1 MKNKEKL
8 MLSLFKI
15 GAIKFGYFKLK
26 SGITSPVYIDLRVLV
41 SYPKVLKQVAK
52 AYLSVLEKLKFDR
65 MAAIPYTA
73 IPIVSAISFYNGKP
87 WLYTR
92 KEIKDY
98 GTKKQFEGEYKVG
111 ERAVLVDD
119 MITTGASKI
128 EAIKPL
134 TDAGLIIKDIV
145 VLFDREQ
152 GGGEFLKEK
161 GLRLYPVLTLKE
173 WLNLLIKKKK
183 ISKETYNEV
192 LSFLKNS
199 RIKNSK
205 CKIKIQ
211 N

>member
-15 GAIKFGYFKLK
+15 SAIKFGSFKLK
-26 SGITSPVYIDLRVLV
+26 SGMISPVYIDLRVLV

-65 MAAIPYTA
+65 MTAVPYTA
-73 IPIVSAISFYNGKP
+73 IPIVAAVSFYNNKP

-92 KEIKDY
+92 KEVKDY
-98 GTKKQFEGEYKVG
+98 GTKKPFEGEYKVG
-111 ERAVLVDD
+111 ERVVLVDD

-134 TDAGLIIKDIV
+134 MEAGLVIKDIV

-152 GGGEFLKEK
+152 GGKEFLEEK
-161 GLRLYPVLTLKE
+161 GFRLYPVLTLKE
-173 WLNLLIKKKK
+173 WLDLLVKKKK
-183 ISKETYNEV
+183 ISKEKYEEV
-192 LSFLKNS
+192 ISFIN
-199 RIKNSK
+199 NT
-205 CKIKIQ
+205 KIKIKK
-211 N
+211 

>member
-15 GAIKFGYFKLK
+15 SAIKFGSFKLK
-26 SGITSPVYIDLRVLV
+26 SGMISPVYIDLRVLV

-65 MAAIPYTA
+65 MAAVPYTA
-73 IPIVSAISFYNGKP
+73 IPIVAAVSFYNNKP

-92 KEIKDY
+92 KEVKDY
-98 GTKKQFEGEYKVG
+98 GTKEPFEGEYKVG
-111 ERAVLVDD
+111 ERVVLVDD

-134 TDAGLIIKDIV
+134 MEAGLVIKDIV

-152 GGGEFLKEK
+152 GGKEFLEEK
-161 GLRLYPVLTLKE
+161 GFRLYPVLTLKE
-173 WLNLLIKKKK
+173 WLDLLVKKKK
-183 ISKETYNEV
+183 ISKEKYEEV
-192 LSFLKNS
+192 ISFIN
-199 RIKNSK
+199 NT
-205 CKIKIQ
+205 KIKIKK
-211 N
+211 

>member
-8 MLSLFKI
+8 MLSLFEI
-15 GAIKFGYFKLK
+15 SAIKFGSFKLK
-26 SGITSPVYIDLRVLV
+26 SGIISPVYIDLRVLV

-73 IPIVSAISFYNGKP
+73 IPIVCAISFYNNKP

-92 KEIKDY
+92 KEVKDY
-98 GTKKQFEGEYKVG
+98 GTKKPFEGEYKVG
-111 ERAVLVDD
+111 ERVVLIDD

-134 TDAGLIIKDIV
+134 VEAGLVIKDIV

-152 GGGEFLKEK
+152 GGGEFLEEK
-161 GLRLYPVLTLKE
+161 GFKLHPVLTLKE
-173 WLNLLIKKKK
+173 WLDLLVEKNK
-183 ISKETYNEV
+183 INKEKYEEV
-192 LSFLKNS
+192 INFLKNS
-199 RIKNSK
+199 KLKN
-205 CKIKIQ
+205 Q
-211 N
+211 NAK